1 MHVGDDIM
9 PFCGGS
15 LISSKTVVTSASC
28 LSGEK
33 INRYESLASSMT
45 CITIATCLISQFQL
59 HQYRWL
65 RDKYHCSN
73 DLGLNDCYQIM
84 YLISTGKKCN
94 KAIQSVQRTNEKMV

>member
-45 CITIATCLISQFQL
+45 CITIATYLISQSSCI
-59 HQYRWL
+59 
-65 RDKYHCSN
+65 DIAGS
-73 DLGLNDCYQIM
+73 G
-84 YLISTGKKCN
+84 
-94 KAIQSVQRTNEKMV
+94 TNITAVMTLV